1 MTGSTEAVGRYDQAL
16 DHLIRFQSEVA
27 DAAAAAVAADP
38 GCVLAKVFCAYLALM
53 STEESATAGAR
64 DALDGLHAADMQTA
78 MLPRERAHVAA
89 AESWLNGDMAR
100 AGKLLGRIS
109 DEYPRALLPLA
120 VGHRFEFFHGVGGM
134 LRDRLCAAIR

>member
-53 STEESATAGAR
+53 SSEERATAGAR
-64 DALDGLHAADMQTA
+64 DALDGLHAADMHTA

-89 AESWLNGDMAR
+89 AATWLTGGM
-100 AGKLLGRIS
+100 
-109 DEYPRALLPLA
+109 PRPG
-120 VGHRFEFFHGVGGM
+120 GHRGATPSSQP
-134 LRDRLCAAIR
+134 R